1 MYIHNR
7 GIGAKGHAPPPYA
20 CRGQIYEAAEFV
32 IVQLTKY
39 LCFSW
44 QLWKLSTVR
53 PTPKTCAPLAGP
65 LLNRAPTLA
74 GPLLKLAPNYPVD
87 S

>member
-7 GIGAKGHAPPPYA
+7 GIGAKGHAPPPYT

-39 LCFSW
+39 LCFS
-44 QLWKLSTVR
+44 
-53 PTPKTCAPLAGP
+53 
-65 LLNRAPTLA
+65 
-74 GPLLKLAPNYPVD
+74 
-87 S
+87 